1 MKLAIEFNPLI
12 LGGAWNKYI
21 FNPDW
26 IGKFL
31 LSGEKIEVE
40 IPINADGSPRIS
52 TENFRI
58 FVINNKLIFSLIYK
72 TLKIK

>member
-1 MKLAIEFNPLI
+1 MKLATEFNPLI
-12 LGGAWNKYI
+12 LVGAWNKYI

-52 TENFRI
+52 
-58 FVINNKLIFSLIYK
+58 
-72 TLKIK
+72 